1 MEQVQYIVAI
11 EIGSSKIV
19 GAIADKSSI
28 GLVSVSHL
36 VEEKLI
42 NCVRYGCVQNVE
54 NVRSAINRII
64 KELERRIDGRITQT
78 YVGISGR
85 SLHSEPDEISRSL
98 DASRAITDE
107 TIERIVREASSRP
120 VKSYETITVVPSA
133 YFVDKTATTTPVG
146 QYGSS
151 IKIKVNRIVAKPTIK
166 LNLDRVMNFGVTA
179 KEYLVTPIAVAEHV
193 LTDSERSLGCIL
205 VDIGAETTTVVVYKD
220 NALAFLSTLPLG
232 GRNVTR
238 DIMNGLTVVEE
249 TAERVKK
256 NINNPLDPANVD
268 AVVIEDVKSSDA
280 AKYIEARVGEIIA
293 NINQQID
300 NSGLKQDV
308 RNLVLLGGGAL
319 MQGLPQKLE
328 DVTKCK
334 VRLAQCPATLNILNH
349 NYNRPENIELF
360 SLLAKAA
367 ELIEPNE
374 TCLERRTFESPDVN
388 PRPSDAQPVNEPTKA
403 PKKDKQKTSWIRSM
417 ARKFSQY
424 MSEDE
429 EEI

>member
-1 MEQVQYIVAI
+1 
-11 EIGSSKIV
+11 
-19 GAIADKSSI
+19 
-28 GLVSVSHL
+28 
-36 VEEKLI
+36 
-42 NCVRYGCVQNVE
+42 
-54 NVRSAINRII
+54 
-64 KELERRIDGRITQT
+64 
-78 YVGISGR
+78 
-85 SLHSEPDEISRSL
+85 
-98 DASRAITDE
+98 
-107 TIERIVREASSRP
+107 
-120 VKSYETITVVPSA
+120 
-133 YFVDKTATTTPVG
+133 
-146 QYGSS
+146 
-151 IKIKVNRIVAKPTIK
+151 
-166 LNLDRVMNFGVTA
+166 
-179 KEYLVTPIAVAEHV
+179 
-193 LTDSERSLGCIL
+193 
-205 VDIGAETTTVVVYKD
+205 
-220 NALAFLSTLPLG
+220 
-232 GRNVTR
+232 
-238 DIMNGLTVVEE
+238 
-249 TAERVKK
+249 
-256 NINNPLDPANVD
+256 
-268 AVVIEDVKSSDA
+268 VVIEDVKSSDA

>member
-179 KEYLVTPIAVAEHV
+179 KEYLVTPIAVAEQV

-220 NALAFLSTLPLG
+220 NALAFLS
-232 GRNVTR
+232 
-238 DIMNGLTVVEE
+238 
-249 TAERVKK
+249 
-256 NINNPLDPANVD
+256 
-268 AVVIEDVKSSDA
+268 
-280 AKYIEARVGEIIA
+280 
-293 NINQQID
+293 
-300 NSGLKQDV
+300 
-308 RNLVLLGGGAL
+308 
-319 MQGLPQKLE
+319 
-328 DVTKCK
+328 
-334 VRLAQCPATLNILNH
+334 
-349 NYNRPENIELF
+349 
-360 SLLAKAA
+360 
-367 ELIEPNE
+367 
-374 TCLERRTFESPDVN
+374 
-388 PRPSDAQPVNEPTKA
+388 
-403 PKKDKQKTSWIRSM
+403 
-417 ARKFSQY
+417 
-424 MSEDE
+424 
-429 EEI
+429 

>member
-107 TIERIVREASSRP
+107 TI
-120 VKSYETITVVPSA
+120 TVVPSA

-179 KEYLVTPIAVAEHV
+179 KEYLVTPIAVAEQV